1 MGSCDQVSLPSKAM
15 ESFKVSVCMCLLV
28 GLSQSAP
35 QNTNEVVRTVT
46 TQLQPLISDAVAR
59 ALAGLNTVSAS
70 SSRFGASSSGI
81 GSSSSFGASSGAA
94 VARGS
99 GLSEEEELEYNRKLS
114 ENAAY
119 EYGYKVAND
128 ESQTYMAHEETR
140 DGANVQGKYNYV
152 DSTGA
157 LVTVTYQAGP
167 EGYTETRDV
176 QEGAV
181 EMRNIPGPWTGPLA
195 GVDNV
200 GVTSVKT
207 TPPRLLLQLLQQ
219 DQLLTSLP
227 SSDSSLTNFSPRSA
241 PLFRPPSPA
250 PTLLADKFRECLF
263 PPVALQLLSSLETT
277 LSGSK
282 LLNSTLN
289 TRPLMTEQQPNKI

>member
-15 ESFKVSVCMCLLV
+15 ESFKGSVCMCLLV
-28 GLSQSAP
+28 GLAQSAP

-59 ALAGLNTVSAS
+59 ALAGLNAVSAS
-70 SSRFGASSSGI
+70 SSRFGASSSGF
-81 GSSSSFGASSGAA
+81 GSSSSFGLSSGAA

-114 ENAAY
+114 VNAAY

-128 ESQTYMAHEETR
+128 ESQTYMAHE
-140 DGANVQGKYNYV
+140 
-152 DSTGA
+152 
-157 LVTVTYQAGP
+157 
-167 EGYTETRDV
+167 ETRDV

-195 GVDNV
+195 GVDNT

-207 TPPRLLLQLLQQ
+207 TTTQV
-219 DQLLTSLP
+219 T
-227 SSDSSLTNFSPRSA
+227 A
-241 PLFRPPSPA
+241 
-250 PTLLADKFRECLF
+250 
-263 PPVALQLLSSLETT
+263 PVAPARPAVDQSALIRLILNQLQPQISSAVQTAISSSNT
-277 LSGSK
+277 VQSRQVQRVAVPTSGSATA
-282 LLNSTLN
+282 LFAGDNSVRIQTPEFN
-289 TRPLMTEQQPNKI
+289 IEY

>member
-28 GLSQSAP
+28 GLAQSAP

-59 ALAGLNTVSAS
+59 ALASLNTVTTVS
-70 SSRFGASSSGI
+70 SSNSGF
-81 GSSSSFGASSGAA
+81 GSSSSLGASSGAA

-99 GLSEEEELEYNRKLS
+99 GLTEQEELEYNRKLS
-114 ENAAY
+114 ANAAY
-119 EYGYKVAND
+119 EYGYKVAD
-128 ESQTYMAHEETR
+128 EEAQTYMAHEETR

-157 LVTVTYQAGP
+157 LVTVTYQAD
-167 EGYTETRDV
+167 ENGYTETRDV

-181 EMRNIPGPWTGPLA
+181 QMRNIPGPWTGPLA

-200 GVTSVKT
+200 AT
-207 TPPRLLLQLLQQ
+207 TAAKAAPAPRPAPRPVAPAAPAVDQSALIRLILQQ
-219 DQLLTSLP
+219 LQP
-227 SSDSSLTNFSPRSA
+227 QISSAVQTAVSSSRTVSA
-241 PLFRPPSPA
+241 PVSQ
-250 PTLLADKFRECLF
+250 
-263 PPVALQLLSSLETT
+263 VAVA
-277 LSGSK
+277 SGPEFFAGD
-282 LLNSTLN
+282 NSVRIQTPEFN
-289 TRPLMTEQQPNKI
+289 IEY

>member
-28 GLSQSAP
+28 GLAQSAP

-59 ALAGLNTVSAS
+59 ALARLNTVTTVS
-70 SSRFGASSSGI
+70 SSNSGF

-99 GLSEEEELEYNRKLS
+99 GLTEQEELEYNRKLS
-114 ENAAY
+114 ANAAY
-119 EYGYKVAND
+119 EYGYKVAD
-128 ESQTYMAHEETR
+128 EEAQTYMAHEETR

-157 LVTVTYQAGP
+157 LVTVTYQAD
-167 EGYTETRDV
+167 ENGYTETRDV

-181 EMRNIPGPWTGPLA
+181 QMRNIPGPWTGPLA
-195 GVDNV
+195 GVAPARPAVDQ
-200 GVTSVKT
+200 SALI
-207 TPPRLLLQLLQQ
+207 RL
-219 DQLLTSLP
+219 
-227 SSDSSLTNFSPRSA
+227 
-241 PLFRPPSPA
+241 
-250 PTLLADKFRECLF
+250 
-263 PPVALQLLSSLETT
+263 
-277 LSGSK
+277 
-282 LLNSTLN
+282 
-289 TRPLMTEQQPNKI
+289 

>member
-28 GLSQSAP
+28 GLAQSAP

-70 SSRFGASSSGI
+70 SSRFGASSSGFS
-81 GSSSSFGASSGAA
+81 SSSSFGASSGAA

-157 LVTVTYQAGP
+157 LVTVHL
-167 EGYTETRDV
+167 
-176 QEGAV
+176 
-181 EMRNIPGPWTGPLA
+181 PGWT
-195 GVDNV
+195 
-200 GVTSVKT
+200 
-207 TPPRLLLQLLQQ
+207 
-219 DQLLTSLP
+219 
-227 SSDSSLTNFSPRSA
+227 
-241 PLFRPPSPA
+241 
-250 PTLLADKFRECLF
+250 
-263 PPVALQLLSSLETT
+263 
-277 LSGSK
+277 
-282 LLNSTLN
+282 
-289 TRPLMTEQQPNKI
+289 

>member
-28 GLSQSAP
+28 GLAQSAP

-70 SSRFGASSSGI
+70 SSRFGAS
-81 GSSSSFGASSGAA
+81 SSGAA

-195 GVDNV
+195 GVDNT

-207 TPPRLLLQLLQQ
+207 TTTQV
-219 DQLLTSLP
+219 T
-227 SSDSSLTNFSPRSA
+227 A
-241 PLFRPPSPA
+241 
-250 PTLLADKFRECLF
+250 
-263 PPVALQLLSSLETT
+263 PVAPARPAVDQSALIRLILNQLQPQISSAVQTAISSSNT
-277 LSGSK
+277 VQSRQVQRVAVPTSGSATA
-282 LLNSTLN
+282 LFAGDNSVRIQTPEFN
-289 TRPLMTEQQPNKI
+289 IEY

>member
-28 GLSQSAP
+28 GLAQSAP

-70 SSRFGASSSGI
+70 SSRF

-195 GVDNV
+195 GVDNT

-207 TPPRLLLQLLQQ
+207 TTTQVTAPVAPARPALL
-219 DQLLTSLP
+219 S
-227 SSDSSLTNFSPRSA
+227 
-241 PLFRPPSPA
+241 RPPSPA
-250 PTLLADKFRECLF
+250 PTLSSPDKSRGWLS
-263 PPVALQLLSSLETT
+263 PPVAPLLLSLLETT

-282 LLNSTLN
+282 LLSSTSN
-289 TRPLMTEQQPNKI
+289 TRALMTEQQPYKI

>member
-28 GLSQSAP
+28 GLAQSAP

-70 SSRFGASSSGI
+70 SSRFGASTSG
-81 GSSSSFGASSGAA
+81 FGSSGAA

-195 GVDNV
+195 GVDNT

-207 TPPRLLLQLLQQ
+207 TTTQV
-219 DQLLTSLP
+219 T
-227 SSDSSLTNFSPRSA
+227 A
-241 PLFRPPSPA
+241 
-250 PTLLADKFRECLF
+250 
-263 PPVALQLLSSLETT
+263 PVAPARPAVDQSALIRLILNQLQPQISSAVQTAISSSNT
-277 LSGSK
+277 VQSRQVQRVAVPTSGSATA
-282 LLNSTLN
+282 LFAGDNSVRIQTPEFN
-289 TRPLMTEQQPNKI
+289 IEY

>member
-1 MGSCDQVSLPSKAM
+1 MGQLFFVRSAM

-70 SSRFGASSSGI
+70 SSRFG
-81 GSSSSFGASSGAA
+81 SSSSFGASSGAA

-99 GLSEEEELEYNRKLS
+99 GLTEEEELEYNRKLS
-114 ENAAY
+114 ANAAY

-207 TPPRLLLQLLQQ
+207 TTTQV
-219 DQLLTSLP
+219 
-227 SSDSSLTNFSPRSA
+227 A
-241 PLFRPPSPA
+241 A
-250 PTLLADKFRECLF
+250 
-263 PPVALQLLSSLETT
+263 PVAPARPAVDQSALIRLILNQLQPQISSAVQTAISSSNT
-277 LSGSK
+277 ASRQVQRVAVPTSGSATA
-282 LLNSTLN
+282 LFAGDNSVRIQTPEFN
-289 TRPLMTEQQPNKI
+289 IEY

>member
-28 GLSQSAP
+28 GLAQSAP

-70 SSRFGASSSGI
+70 SSRFG
-81 GSSSSFGASSGAA
+81 SSSSFGASSGAA
-94 VARGS
+94 VARSS
-99 GLSEEEELEYNRKLS
+99 GLTEEEELEYNRKLS
-114 ENAAY
+114 ANAAY

-167 EGYTETRDV
+167 EGYTETRDI

-207 TPPRLLLQLLQQ
+207 TTTQ
-219 DQLLTSLP
+219 
-227 SSDSSLTNFSPRSA
+227 A
-241 PLFRPPSPA
+241 A
-250 PTLLADKFRECLF
+250 A
-263 PPVALQLLSSLETT
+263 PVAPARPAVDQSALIRLILNQLQPQISSAVQTAISSSNT
-277 LSGSK
+277 ASRQVQRVSVPTSGSATA
-282 LLNSTLN
+282 LFAGDNSVRIQTPEFN
-289 TRPLMTEQQPNKI
+289 IEY

>member
-1 MGSCDQVSLPSKAM
+1 
-15 ESFKVSVCMCLLV
+15 MCLLV

-70 SSRFGASSSGI
+70 SSRFG
-81 GSSSSFGASSGAA
+81 SSSSFGASSGAA

-99 GLSEEEELEYNRKLS
+99 GLTEEEELEYNRKLS
-114 ENAAY
+114 ANAAY

-207 TPPRLLLQLLQQ
+207 TTTQV
-219 DQLLTSLP
+219 
-227 SSDSSLTNFSPRSA
+227 A
-241 PLFRPPSPA
+241 A
-250 PTLLADKFRECLF
+250 
-263 PPVALQLLSSLETT
+263 PVAPARPAVDQSALIRLILNQLQPQISSAVQTAISSSNT
-277 LSGSK
+277 ASRQVQRVAVPTSGSATA
-282 LLNSTLN
+282 LFAGDNSVRIQTPEFN
-289 TRPLMTEQQPNKI
+289 IEY

>member
-28 GLSQSAP
+28 GLAQSAP

-70 SSRFGASSSGI
+70 SSRFG
-81 GSSSSFGASSGAA
+81 SSSSFGASSGAA
-94 VARGS
+94 AARGS
-99 GLSEEEELEYNRKLS
+99 GLTEEEELEYNRKLS
-114 ENAAY
+114 ANAAY

-195 GVDNV
+195 GVDNT

-207 TPPRLLLQLLQQ
+207 TTTQV
-219 DQLLTSLP
+219 T
-227 SSDSSLTNFSPRSA
+227 A
-241 PLFRPPSPA
+241 
-250 PTLLADKFRECLF
+250 
-263 PPVALQLLSSLETT
+263 PVAPARPAVDQSALIRLILNQLQPQISSAVQTAISSSNT
-277 LSGSK
+277 ASRQVQRVAVPTSGSATA
-282 LLNSTLN
+282 LFAGDNSVRIQTPEFN
-289 TRPLMTEQQPNKI
+289 IEY

>member
-28 GLSQSAP
+28 GLAQSAP

-70 SSRFGASSSGI
+70 SSRFG
-81 GSSSSFGASSGAA
+81 SSSSFGASSGAA

-99 GLSEEEELEYNRKLS
+99 GLTEEEELEYNRKLS
-114 ENAAY
+114 ANAAY

-157 LVTVTYQAGP
+157 LVTVPYQAGP

-207 TPPRLLLQLLQQ
+207 TTTQV
-219 DQLLTSLP
+219 T
-227 SSDSSLTNFSPRSA
+227 A
-241 PLFRPPSPA
+241 
-250 PTLLADKFRECLF
+250 
-263 PPVALQLLSSLETT
+263 PVAPARPAVDQSALIRLILNQLQPQISSAVQTAISSSNTASRQVQRVAVPTSSSATALFA
-277 LSGSK
+277 GD
-282 LLNSTLN
+282 NSVRIQTPEFN
-289 TRPLMTEQQPNKI
+289 IEY

>member
-28 GLSQSAP
+28 GLAQSAP

-70 SSRFGASSSGI
+70 SSRFG
-81 GSSSSFGASSGAA
+81 SSSSFGASSGAA

-99 GLSEEEELEYNRKLS
+99 GLTEEEELEYNRKLS
-114 ENAAY
+114 ANAAY

-207 TPPRLLLQLLQQ
+207 TTTQV
-219 DQLLTSLP
+219 
-227 SSDSSLTNFSPRSA
+227 A
-241 PLFRPPSPA
+241 A
-250 PTLLADKFRECLF
+250 
-263 PPVALQLLSSLETT
+263 PVAPARPAVDQYALIRLILNQLQPQISSAVQTAISSSNT
-277 LSGSK
+277 ASRQVQRVAVPTSGSATA
-282 LLNSTLN
+282 LFAGDNSVRIQTPEFN
-289 TRPLMTEQQPNKI
+289 IEY

>member
-28 GLSQSAP
+28 GLAQSAP

-70 SSRFGASSSGI
+70 SSRFG
-81 GSSSSFGASSGAA
+81 SSSSFAASSGAA

-99 GLSEEEELEYNRKLS
+99 GLTEEEELEYNRKLS
-114 ENAAY
+114 ANAAY

-152 DSTGA
+152 VSTGA

-195 GVDNV
+195 GVDNT

-207 TPPRLLLQLLQQ
+207 TTTQV
-219 DQLLTSLP
+219 T
-227 SSDSSLTNFSPRSA
+227 A
-241 PLFRPPSPA
+241 
-250 PTLLADKFRECLF
+250 
-263 PPVALQLLSSLETT
+263 PVAPARPAVDQSALIRLILNQLQPQISSAVQTAISSSNT
-277 LSGSK
+277 VQSRQVQRVAVPTSGSATA
-282 LLNSTLN
+282 LFAGDNSVRIQTPEFN
-289 TRPLMTEQQPNKI
+289 IEY

>member
-28 GLSQSAP
+28 GLAQSAP

-46 TQLQPLISDAVAR
+46 THLQPLISDAVAR

-70 SSRFGASSSGI
+70 SSRFGA
-81 GSSSSFGASSGAA
+81 SSSFGASSGAA

-195 GVDNV
+195 GVDNT

-207 TPPRLLLQLLQQ
+207 TTTQV
-219 DQLLTSLP
+219 T
-227 SSDSSLTNFSPRSA
+227 A
-241 PLFRPPSPA
+241 
-250 PTLLADKFRECLF
+250 
-263 PPVALQLLSSLETT
+263 PVAPARPAVDQSALIRLILNQLQPQHCPVQTSPESGCPHQRLRYCSLCWRQ
-277 LSGSK
+277 LC
-282 LLNSTLN
+282 
-289 TRPLMTEQQPNKI
+289 Q

>member
-28 GLSQSAP
+28 GLAQSAP

-70 SSRFGASSSGI
+70 SSRFGASS
-81 GSSSSFGASSGAA
+81 GAA

-99 GLSEEEELEYNRKLS
+99 GLSEEEELEYNRELS

-152 DSTGA
+152 DNT
-157 LVTVTYQAGP
+157 
-167 EGYTETRDV
+167 
-176 QEGAV
+176 
-181 EMRNIPGPWTGPLA
+181 
-195 GVDNV
+195 

-207 TPPRLLLQLLQQ
+207 T
-219 DQLLTSLP
+219 TSQV
-227 SSDSSLTNFSPRSA
+227 TA
-241 PLFRPPSPA
+241 P
-250 PTLLADKFRECLF
+250 
-263 PPVALQLLSSLETT
+263 V
-277 LSGSK
+277 
-282 LLNSTLN
+282 
-289 TRPLMTEQQPNKI
+289 

>member
-28 GLSQSAP
+28 GLAQSAP

-70 SSRFGASSSGI
+70 SSRFG
-81 GSSSSFGASSGAA
+81 SSSSFGASSGAA

-99 GLSEEEELEYNRKLS
+99 GLTEEEELEYNRKLS
-114 ENAAY
+114 ANAAY

-167 EGYTETRDV
+167 DGYTETRDV

-207 TPPRLLLQLLQQ
+207 T
-219 DQLLTSLP
+219 TSQV
-227 SSDSSLTNFSPRSA
+227 A
-241 PLFRPPSPA
+241 A
-250 PTLLADKFRECLF
+250 
-263 PPVALQLLSSLETT
+263 PVAPARPAVDQSALIRLILNQLQPQISSAVQTAISSSNT
-277 LSGSK
+277 ASRQVQRVSVPTSGSATA
-282 LLNSTLN
+282 LFAGDNSVRIQTPEFN
-289 TRPLMTEQQPNKI
+289 IEY

>member
-28 GLSQSAP
+28 GLAQSAP

-70 SSRFGASSSGI
+70 SSRFG
-81 GSSSSFGASSGAA
+81 SSSSFGTSSGAA

-99 GLSEEEELEYNRKLS
+99 GLTEEEELEYNRKLS
-114 ENAAY
+114 ANAAY

-181 EMRNIPGPWTGPLA
+181 EMRNIL
-195 GVDNV
+195 NQ
-200 GVTSVKT
+200 
-207 TPPRLLLQLLQQ
+207 LQPQI
-219 DQLLTSLP
+219 
-227 SSDSSLTNFSPRSA
+227 SSAVQTAISSSNTVQSRQVQRVA
-241 PLFRPPSPA
+241 V
-250 PTLLADKFRECLF
+250 PT
-263 PPVALQLLSSLETT
+263 
-277 LSGSK
+277 SGSATA
-282 LLNSTLN
+282 LFAGDNSVRIQTPEFN
-289 TRPLMTEQQPNKI
+289 IEY

>member
-1 MGSCDQVSLPSKAM
+1 MGRCAQFSLPPKAM
-15 ESFKVSVCMCLLV
+15 ESFKVSVRMFLLV
-28 GLSQSAP
+28 GLAQSAP

-70 SSRFGASSSGI
+70 SSRFGASSSGF

-94 VARGS
+94 ARGS

-195 GVDNV
+195 GVDNT

-207 TPPRLLLQLLQQ
+207 TTTQV
-219 DQLLTSLP
+219 T
-227 SSDSSLTNFSPRSA
+227 A
-241 PLFRPPSPA
+241 
-250 PTLLADKFRECLF
+250 
-263 PPVALQLLSSLETT
+263 PVAPARPAVDQSALIRLILNQLQPQISSAVQTAISSSNT
-277 LSGSK
+277 VQSRQVQRVAVPTSGSATA
-282 LLNSTLN
+282 LFAGDNSVRIQTPEFN
-289 TRPLMTEQQPNKI
+289 IEY

>member
-28 GLSQSAP
+28 GLAQSAP

-70 SSRFGASSSGI
+70 SSRFGASSSGF

-157 LVTVTYQAGP
+157 LVTVTYQAG
-167 EGYTETRDV
+167 
-176 QEGAV
+176 AV
-181 EMRNIPGPWTGPLA
+181 EMRSIPGPWTGPLA
-195 GVDNV
+195 GVDNT

-207 TPPRLLLQLLQQ
+207 TTTQV
-219 DQLLTSLP
+219 T
-227 SSDSSLTNFSPRSA
+227 A
-241 PLFRPPSPA
+241 
-250 PTLLADKFRECLF
+250 
-263 PPVALQLLSSLETT
+263 PVAPARPAVDQSALIRLILNQLQPQISSAVQTAISSSNT
-277 LSGSK
+277 VQSRQVQRMAVPTSGSATA
-282 LLNSTLN
+282 LFAGDNSVRIQTPEFN
-289 TRPLMTEQQPNKI
+289 IEY

>member
-28 GLSQSAP
+28 GLAQSAP

-70 SSRFGASSSGI
+70 SSRFGASSSRFGA
-81 GSSSSFGASSGAA
+81 SSSFGASSGAA

-140 DGANVQGKYNYV
+140 DGANVQGKYDYV

-181 EMRNIPGPWTGPLA
+181 EMRNIPGPWT
-195 GVDNV
+195 
-200 GVTSVKT
+200 
-207 TPPRLLLQLLQQ
+207 
-219 DQLLTSLP
+219 
-227 SSDSSLTNFSPRSA
+227 
-241 PLFRPPSPA
+241 A
-250 PTLLADKFRECLF
+250 PTLSSPDKSRGWLS
-263 PPVALQLLSSLETT
+263 PPVAPQLLSLLETT

-289 TRPLMTEQQPNKI
+289 TRALMTEQQLYKI